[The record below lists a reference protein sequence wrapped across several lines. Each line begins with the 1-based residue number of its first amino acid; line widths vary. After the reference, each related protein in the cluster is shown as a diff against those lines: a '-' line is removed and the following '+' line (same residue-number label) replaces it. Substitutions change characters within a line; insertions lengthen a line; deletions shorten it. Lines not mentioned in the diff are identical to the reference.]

1 MLHRNIVQKKYQRYK
16 DLILKLQ
23 DKAIID
29 DNKLF
34 IKHSKELKKL
44 QKLGS
49 EYERYCNLEEELE
62 NLKSELKKTK
72 DNEFKEAL
80 QLEIIEKKNFL
91 KALGKKIPSY
101 LVVQNEEDDSPCYI
115 EIQGK
120 AGGNEAN
127 IFAGDLFEMY
137 TRYLITKGFKV
148 EIVNES
154 RSEQGGFTEILI
166 AVKTKG
172 AYGLLVNEGGIHR
185 VQRVPVTES
194 KGRIHTSTVKVIVS
208 PIVKTNDIV
217 INKED
222 LEIQT
227 FRAGGAGGQH
237 VNKTDSAVRII
248 HKPTGIVTV
257 CQSGRSQHDNKESA
271 MNVIKS
277 RLKDLELA
285 KEQEKKKTIYRS
297 AGSGFRSEK
306 IRTYNYPQNRVTD
319 HRVKKSWLKLDRIMM
334 GDLEEIMET
343 LKSWREDLQLQDVLK
358 SDNI

>member
-1 MLHRNIVQKKYQRYK
+1 
-16 DLILKLQ
+16 
-23 DKAIID
+23 
-29 DNKLF
+29 
-34 IKHSKELKKL
+34 
-44 QKLGS
+44 
-49 EYERYCNLEEELE
+49 
-62 NLKSELKKTK
+62 
-72 DNEFKEAL
+72 
-80 QLEIIEKKNFL
+80 
-91 KALGKKIPSY
+91 
-101 LVVQNEEDDSPCYI
+101 
-115 EIQGK
+115 
-120 AGGNEAN
+120 
-127 IFAGDLFEMY
+127 MY

-148 EIVNES
+148 EVVNES

-185 VQRVPVTES
+185 VQRVPITES

-208 PIVKTNDIV
+208 PIVKTNDII

-248 HKPTGIVTV
+248 HKPTGIVAV

-319 HRVKKSWLKLDRIMM
+319 HRVQKSWLKLDRIMM
-334 GDLEEIMET
+334 GDLEEIMKT
-343 LKSWREDLQLQDVLK
+343 LKSWREDLQLQDALK